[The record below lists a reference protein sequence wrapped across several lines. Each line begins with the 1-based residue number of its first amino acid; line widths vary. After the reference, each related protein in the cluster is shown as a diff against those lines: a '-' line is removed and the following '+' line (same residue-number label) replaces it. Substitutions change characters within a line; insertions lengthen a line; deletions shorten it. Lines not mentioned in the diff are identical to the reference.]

1 MDWLVSGCCKLWNI
15 SNNIRMNSL
24 QCCNFTQGKRKL
36 NLCDRSFTVLLYY
49 EDLSIRWMWLLLKY
63 FNASLTI
70 DNLYFLQLLCRPPKA
85 NKMNFGF
92 SVSICCLFKKCCFIA
107 YAMFKKEIYLSVGNI
122 FCKWS
127 KINFYY
133 PQNHFYILQRIK
145 YANDVCYWDSFLE

>member
-92 SVSICCLFKKCCFIA
+92 SVSIYAAYLKDDSNVMLFYCLCNVQ
-107 YAMFKKEIYLSVGNI
+107 EGNI
-122 FCKWS
+122 
-127 KINFYY
+127 
-133 PQNHFYILQRIK
+133 YIF
-145 YANDVCYWDSFLE
+145 VCWEYFL